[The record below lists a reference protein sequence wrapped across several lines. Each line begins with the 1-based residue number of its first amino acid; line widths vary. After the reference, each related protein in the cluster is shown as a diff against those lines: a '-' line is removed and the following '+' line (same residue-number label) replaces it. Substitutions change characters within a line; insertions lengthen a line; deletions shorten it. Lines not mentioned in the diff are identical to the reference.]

1 MFIAKRIM
9 NECKLSETK
18 TVYFLNN
25 CQIESVTH
33 DSHIHNTLHN
43 WTDEFFFSPCKEIA
57 SLQIFFRIAR
67 QYYQNAEMA
76 LAMVFSSIC
85 DRLSIKVNRT
95 SSNDS
100 MVLLTTE
107 VF

>member
-1 MFIAKRIM
+1 MQTEQRD
-9 NECKLSETK
+9 NSETK

-33 DSHIHNTLHN
+33 DSHIHYTLHN
-43 WTDEFFFSPCKEIA
+43 WSDEFFFSPCIEIA

-76 LAMVFSSIC
+76 YL
-85 DRLSIKVNRT
+85 
-95 SSNDS
+95 
-100 MVLLTTE
+100 
-107 VF
+107 